1 MSEQHAE
8 EELTN
13 EDCLGGPVECR
24 GKVEYRMPLSGS
36 GRSFPRCDHHWSQRL
51 DHQER
56 LRGDYPDSPSPP
68 RWFDPADA
76 GEHWDSDY

>member
-13 EDCLGGPVECR
+13 EDCLSGPEECR

-36 GRSFPRCDHHWSQRL
+36 GRSFPRCDYHWSKRL

-56 LRGDYPDSPSPP
+56 LRGNYPDSPSPP
-68 RWFDPADA
+68 SWFDPADA